1 MATRRAFLTISMAAG
16 IALAIGQQEAAAGAS
31 AAVAPAAGVAP
42 VADVQRASAITEV
55 FGDGQRLTA
64 VALEYAQDID
74 TSTLAHAS
82 FAVDGRTVTRVYANT
97 EPAPAV
103 RGSNGRF
110 VIVELSP
117 DDPSALLWGNDQA
130 PGATAGQAA
139 PPASPRP
146 TPAPGTVLAP
156 IASAG
161 QAPPS
166 LSITPATAL
175 VTQAQPLTT
184 ADGASLAP
192 GVEPIQTTSVKNLI
206 VDDFQQRTFN
216 DPATGE
222 TLNYNLYVP
231 KAYDASKS
239 YPLVLFMHDASVVNT
254 ETTAPLIQGLGAV
267 CWASP
272 QAQARHEAFVLAP
285 SYPVVVV
292 DDTYQPIPLFDATV
306 NLVKALTQQYS
317 IDTGRLYATGQSMGA
332 MMALGMNIT
341 YPDLFAASYIVA
353 GQWPAEQAA
362 PLAQKK
368 LWVVVSQ
375 GDTKAFPG
383 QNAIVDAIRG
393 QGTRVSTATWDG
405 RWTPDQFAT
414 AVAQLEADGAPVNY
428 ASFVV
433 GSVLPASGLASGNPG
448 KEHINTWRV
457 AYTID
462 GIRDWMFQQHI

>member
-1 MATRRAFLTISMAAG
+1 MATRRAFLTVSMAAG
-16 IALAIGQQEAAAGAS
+16 ITLVIGQHE
-31 AAVAPAAGVAP
+31 AAGVASAAAIAP
-42 VADVQRASAITEV
+42 AAAVQRATAITEV

-74 TSTLAHAS
+74 TTKLSPAS

-97 EPAPAV
+97 EPAPALLG
-103 RGSNGRF
+103 RNGPF
-110 VIVELSP
+110 VMVELSP
-117 DDPSALLWGNDQA
+117 DDPSALLWGNDQTS
-130 PGATAGQAA
+130 GAAAA
-139 PPASPRP
+139 PQVSPKP
-146 TPAPGTVLAP
+146 TPAPGTILAP

-161 QAPPS
+161 KAPPS
-166 LSITPATAL
+166 LSITPATAR
-175 VTQAQPLTT
+175 VTQTQTLTM

-192 GVEPIQTTSVKNLI
+192 NADPIQTASVKNLI

-231 KAYDASKS
+231 KEYDPSKS
-239 YPLVLFMHDASVVNT
+239 YPLVLFMHDASVVST

-272 QAQARHEAFVLAP
+272 QAQAKHEAFVLAP

-292 DDTYQPIPLFDATV
+292 DDTYQPIALFEATV
-306 NLVKALTQQYS
+306 NLVKALTQQFS
-317 IDTGRLYATGQSMGA
+317 IDSGRLYATGQSMGA

-362 PLAQKK
+362 PLAQKR

-383 QNAIVDAIRG
+383 QNAIMDVITG

-405 RWTPDQFAT
+405 RWTPDRFAT
-414 AVAQLEADGAPVNY
+414 AVVQLEADGAPVNY

-433 GSVLPASGLASGNPG
+433 GSVLPASGSASGIPG
-448 KEHINTWRV
+448 KEHISTWRV
-457 AYTID
+457 AYTIE
-462 GIRDWMFQQHI
+462 GIRDWMFKQQK